1 MERRWIG
8 ELRGI
13 VRYPVKSMAGET
25 LGAAR
30 IAAYGVYGDR
40 SHALIEEGVEGWE
53 RYVTARE
60 VPKLLTYRAAFAA
73 ECDENADEFP
83 PVAITAPDGG
93 SYSWN
98 EQLLQRIQP
107 LARRPLS
114 LLSCRPDDDE
124 LAVDAGGILIITDR
138 TVQKLERLLGYPVDA
153 RRFRANLVIA
163 LHTDDVRE
171 DAELLGHRLHIGDAV
186 LAVDEACERC
196 TMITLHPDT
205 AERDPLIL
213 RKVNEEMGLCFGVYA
228 SVVQTGDVRAGDK
241 VYLTSRS

>member
-1 MERRWIG
+1 MERQWIG

-13 VRYPVKSMAGET
+13 ARYPVKSMAGET

-30 IAAYGVYGDR
+30 IAAYGIYGDR
-40 SHALIEEGVEGWE
+40 SHALFEVGVEGWE
-53 RYVTARE
+53 RYVTGRE
-60 VPKLLTYRAAFAA
+60 VPQLLTYCAAFTA
-73 ECDENADEFP
+73 EGSREAEAFP
-83 PVAITAPDGG
+83 PVTVTAPDGRIF
-93 SYSWN
+93 SWD

-107 LARRPLS
+107 LAKRPLS
-114 LLSCRPDDDE
+114 LLSCRPDDAE

-163 LHTDDVRE
+163 LHTEDVRE

-186 LAVDEACERC
+186 LSIDEACERC
-196 TMITLHPDT
+196 MMITLDPDT

-228 SVVQTGDVRAGDK
+228 SIVQTGDVRTGDK
-241 VYLTSRS
+241 VYLTRS